1 MKVTRFLL
9 SALLLGAMA
18 TTASAQGAVSLSWD
32 TCAPIVVNKA
42 IAPGTTASL
51 YASVLG
57 HDQPHQAYQVFVFL
71 GSGNAGA
78 IRDAWRFDAAGCQ
91 GSSFITIDHLAP
103 AAVVKTCPT
112 FQGPLASIQIKDY
125 SFDAVTGKAR
135 AVLANTYPAGNFT
148 QINPA
153 VRYFLARFLFDHTFS
168 VNGATTPG
176 ADCGGLEVAVC
187 AHLNK
192 TSWLSPAG
200 VETQWA
206 FGQEYVTANDAQNT
220 SGCPGATP
228 TVDKTWGSLKAQYKR

>member
-9 SALLLGAMA
+9 PALFLGAMA

-32 TCAPIVVNKA
+32 GCTGPINKQ
-42 IAPGTTASL
+42 ILPGTQASL

-57 HDQPHQAYQVFVFL
+57 HSQPHQAYQVWMLL
-71 GSGNAGA
+71 GSGNAGE

-103 AAVVKTCPT
+103 AAVVKVCPT

-125 SFDAVTGKAR
+125 SFDALSGKAR

-148 QINPA
+148 TVNPA
-153 VRYFLARFLFDHTFS
+153 QRYFLARFLFDHTFS
-168 VNGATTPG
+168 VNGDTTPG

-187 AHLNK
+187 GHLTR
-192 TSWLSPAG
+192 TSWLSPDG
-200 VETQWA
+200 VETPWGW
-206 FGQEYVTANDAQNT
+206 GQEYVTANDPNNST
-220 SGCPGATP
+220 GCPGATP
-228 TVDKTWGSLKAQYKR
+228 TVPKTWGSVKAQYKR